1 MDNVRLSGRY
11 QENPER
17 IDERGPNNFCTNM
30 KICPISNTLN
40 IIGKKFTILILRN
53 MMILNQTRFH
63 QFMDSIDDINPKT
76 LSIRLREMEK
86 DRLIERTVYHEVPVR
101 IEYTLT
107 EKAMALTPVLEQMAL
122 FSMKYCSKDVFRGQ
136 PPKDVEKIYSDIR
149 SKFHS

>member
-1 MDNVRLSGRY
+1 MGNVRLSGRY

-17 IDERGPNNFCTNM
+17 IDERGPNSFCTNM
-30 KICPISNTLN
+30 KCCPISNTFN

-86 DRLIERTVYHEVPVR
+86 DKLIERKVYHQVPVR

-136 PPKDVEKIYSDIR
+136 PPKDVEKIYSDIHT
-149 SKFHS
+149 KFQS